1 MAENTGDRYAV
12 ARTVLS
18 RIPHGVAIVGAAD
31 GAERSC
37 ATGTA
42 MYVSFVPPMIAIAEH
57 PGSRTCKLIQ
67 RSGAFSVS
75 FLHASQQDIAER
87 AGKSAEGADKFAAL
101 RIRPLVGLACRVM
114 AAAGLFD
121 MHGHISLRDGDVAYI
136 NGRRSSRI
144 SVTPAQV
151 AVVNIADGAVVS
163 GEPPAETPLHLGCYR
178 ARPEIRSVAHFHPL
192 AATAFA
198 TVGKPLITAFNAGAP
213 FGKVVPVYDD
223 PDLVRNDSQG
233 SAMAKDLG
241 KHRAVLLRG
250 HGVAVVAE
258 DVPSCVTLS
267 LYLEENAKR
276 LAYAMTIGDPQP
288 YTDDEIKRVSASL
301 WQPFVI
307 EKTWID
313 AQERARRAGA
323 LDDLG

>member
-1 MAENTGDRYAV
+1 VSDDAKDRALV
-12 ARTVLS
+12 A
-18 RIPHGVAIVGAAD
+18 
-31 GAERSC
+31 
-37 ATGTA
+37 
-42 MYVSFVPPMIAIAEH
+42 
-57 PGSRTCKLIQ
+57 
-67 RSGAFSVS
+67 
-75 FLHASQQDIAER
+75 
-87 AGKSAEGADKFAAL
+87 
-101 RIRPLVGLACRVM
+101 LACRVM

-144 SVTPAQV
+144 SVTAAQV
-151 AVVNIADGAVVS
+151 AVVKVADGSVVS
-163 GEPPAETPLHLGCYR
+163 GEPPAETALHLGCYR

-213 FGKVVPVYDD
+213 FGKAVPVYDD

-233 SAMAKDLG
+233 SAMARDLG

-267 LYLEENAKR
+267 LYL
-276 LAYAMTIGDPQP
+276 DPDRP
-288 YTDDEIKRVSASL
+288 LDPTLTPA
-301 WQPFVI
+301 
-307 EKTWID
+307 
-313 AQERARRAGA
+313 RAAGA
-323 LDDLG
+323 VTRRWTLRALRGNPTPVRRSRVQAQVRALEQLDLAELAGRSTHPG

>member
-1 MAENTGDRYAV
+1 VSQMTASV
-12 ARTVLS
+12 ARPRETEDRGL
-18 RIPHGVAIVGAAD
+18 VA
-31 GAERSC
+31 
-37 ATGTA
+37 
-42 MYVSFVPPMIAIAEH
+42 
-57 PGSRTCKLIQ
+57 
-67 RSGAFSVS
+67 
-75 FLHASQQDIAER
+75 
-87 AGKSAEGADKFAAL
+87 
-101 RIRPLVGLACRVM
+101 LACRVM

-136 NGRRSSRI
+136 NGRRASRI

-151 AVVNIADGAVVS
+151 AVVKVADGTVVS
-163 GEPPAETPLHLGCYR
+163 GEAPAETALHLGCYR

-213 FGKVVPVYDD
+213 FGRAVPVYDD
-223 PDLVRNDSQG
+223 PDLVRTDAQG
-233 SAMAKDLG
+233 RAMAEDLG

-250 HGVAVVAE
+250 HGVAVVAD

-276 LAYAMTIGDPQP
+276 LAYAMTIGDPQA
-288 YTDDEIKRVSASL
+288 YTDDEIKRVAASL

-323 LDDLG
+323 LDDLV